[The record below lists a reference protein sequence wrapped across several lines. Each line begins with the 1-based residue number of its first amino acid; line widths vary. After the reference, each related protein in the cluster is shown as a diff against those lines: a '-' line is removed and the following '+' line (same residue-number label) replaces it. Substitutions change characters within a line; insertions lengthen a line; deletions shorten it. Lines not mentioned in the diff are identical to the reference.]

1 MLTFK
6 NHCGQFHKTNTALV
20 ALTSLYVIGAAVA
33 LSAPYWVSSTC
44 TLAPLAAFAATPLGI
59 GILAIVAV
67 ALVSSAMYAISKNN
81 EISELRAPKI
91 VVNNDRKNGKETALL
106 VTKDTFKEMARN
118 NQVKD
123 EEGKVEKGKHYIAF
137 SLEGKNYRIIV
148 DINQLTN
155 TLGNTLLFEIG
166 SLKEKNDEGKFEAVN
181 ETKWNKTLG
190 LDKDGAKGVNP
201 YLGSLIVEQV
211 ASQQQTV

>member
-20 ALTSLYVIGAAVA
+20 ALTALYVIGAAVA
-33 LSAPYWVSSTC
+33 LSSPYWVSSTSM
-44 TLAPLAAFAATPLGI
+44 LAPLAAFAATPLGI
-59 GILAIVAV
+59 GILAIVAI
-67 ALVSSAMYAISKNN
+67 ALTSLAIYAISKNN
-81 EISELRAPKI
+81 KTSELNAPKI
-91 VVNNDRKNGKETALL
+91 VDNDKQAALL
-106 VTKDTFKEMARN
+106 VTKDTSTEMASN

-123 EEGKVEKGKHYIAF
+123 EKGKVEEGKCYIDF

-148 DINQLTN
+148 NNLPDKGN
-155 TLGNTLLFEIG
+155 TVGNTLLLSIN
-166 SLKEKNDEGKFEAVN
+166 SLEEKNDEGKFEAVN
-181 ETKWNKTLG
+181 KTEWNKTLG
-190 LDKDGAKGVNP
+190 LDKEGAKEVNT